1 MKPMRILLVD
11 DEEELVSALC
21 ERLQM
26 RGYEAEYVL
35 SGADAVQRVRE
46 NPYDVAVIDVMMPDM
61 NGLETLLNI
70 KKLRPETQVILL
82 TGRSDEEDSKTG
94 LKHGAFDYLIKPVN
108 IAKLI
113 ELMLKAVER
122 NNGE

>member
-1 MKPMRILLVD
+1 MRIILVD

-26 RGYEAEYVL
+26 RGYEAEYTL
-35 SGADAVQRVRE
+35 SGADAVRRVQK

-61 NGLETLLNI
+61 NGLETLVHI
-70 KKLRPETQVILL
+70 KKLRPETEVILL
-82 TGRSDEEDSKTG
+82 TGRSDEEDSRIG

-108 IAKLI
+108 IVRLI
-113 ELMLKAVER
+113 DLMHKAVER
-122 NNGE
+122 NNGK

>member
-1 MKPMRILLVD
+1 MKSMRILLVD

-35 SGADAVQRVRE
+35 SGADAVRRVRE

-61 NGLETLLNI
+61 NGLETLMNI
-70 KKLRPETQVILL
+70 KMLRPDTEVILL
-82 TGRSDEEDSKTG
+82 PGRSDEEDSKAG

-108 IAKLI
+108 IARLI
-113 ELMLKAVER
+113 ELMHKAAER
-122 NNGE
+122 NNGK